1 MRKEKKVREN
11 EKREQNEK
19 YSRFERMIGIREIE
33 GKKYV

>member
-19 YSRFERMIGIREIE
+19 ENKMRNTVDLRG
-33 GKKYV
+33 